1 MSRER
6 QTDWPRKTREILTVF
21 LDSTRWNGFVFRDD
35 DVVIATY
42 GKAGTTWVQQIVAQ
56 LIFAGR
62 DAPVGELSPWL
73 EFPMFP
79 KDAVLGSLAAQTH
92 RRFIKTHLPID
103 ALVFSPRAKYI
114 YVGRDGRDVLW
125 SYHAFHLGFKAPP
138 PQVMEVFR
146 SQGLEPSPPAN
157 PDVRQYYH
165 DWLDKDG
172 YPFEPFF
179 AHVQGWWDIRHLPNV
194 LLLHYNDLKANM
206 AKEIRRVADFLGIS
220 LRAEHW
226 PTVIEHCTFD
236 YMKRRAE
243 SVAPLG
249 AANLEGGRTSFFHKG
264 TNGRWRDVLTA
275 AESKKYEDLAAQK
288 LTPDCARW
296 LATGEIARS

>member
-1 MSRER
+1 MNIDWPKKSREI
-6 QTDWPRKTREILTVF
+6 DDMFME
-21 LDSTRWNGFVFRDD
+21 SSRWNGFAFRDD

-62 DAPVGELSPWL
+62 DVPVGELSPWL
-73 EFPMFP
+73 EFRMFP
-79 KDAVLGSLAAQTH
+79 RDAVLGSLAAQKN
-92 RRFIKTHLPID
+92 RRFIKTHLPVE

-114 YVGRDGRDVLW
+114 YIGRDGRDVIW
-125 SYHAFHLGFKAPP
+125 SYHAFHSGFKAPP
-138 PQVMEVFR
+138 PDVLKFLLA
-146 SQGLEPSPPAN
+146 QGVTLPPPAN
-157 PDVRQYYH
+157 PDIRQYYH

-172 YPFEPFF
+172 DTFEPFF
-179 AHVQGWWDIRHLPNV
+179 PHVQGWWNIRRLPNV
-194 LLLHYNDLKANM
+194 LLLHYNDLKADM
-206 AKEIRRVADFLGIS
+206 PREIRRVADFLGIS
-220 LRAEHW
+220 VAPDVW
-226 PTVIEHCTFD
+226 PKVLEHCTFD
-236 YMKRRAE
+236 YMKRQAE

-249 AANLEGGRTSFFHKG
+249 AANLEGGRTAFFHKG

-296 LATGEIARS
+296 LATGEISRG